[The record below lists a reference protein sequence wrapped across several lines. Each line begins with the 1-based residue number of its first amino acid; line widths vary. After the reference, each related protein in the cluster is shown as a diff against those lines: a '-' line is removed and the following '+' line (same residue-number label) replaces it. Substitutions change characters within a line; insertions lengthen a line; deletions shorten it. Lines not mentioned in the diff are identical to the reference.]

1 VKLQGKEIS
10 GKGEKCFDAS
20 CGGERERRGLFSR
33 YKERANNHMRE
44 SEKQGRE
51 GQRKGWIERENTD

>member
-1 VKLQGKEIS
+1 VER
-10 GKGEKCFDAS
+10 EKSALMQVVE
-20 CGGERERRGLFSR
+20 ERERRGLFSR

-51 GQRKGWIERENTD
+51 GQKKGWIERGNTD